1 MPPCKCVLSK
11 DCLLFGNVPVLVK
24 DTTFS
29 CICSGLRTPDWNL
42 ECLQEC
48 VLSKD
53 YFLFVNQWHHLIFH
67 LRNYFCCGSCNA
79 LRTPDWNLECLH
91 EDAF

>member
-1 MPPCKCVLSK
+1 MATTGFYFHIRIFWWYLQCFTHSRLEVRMPPCKCVLSK

-42 ECLQEC
+42 ECLQED
-48 VLSKD
+48 V
-53 YFLFVNQWHHLIFH
+53 F
-67 LRNYFCCGSCNA
+67 
-79 LRTPDWNLECLH
+79 
-91 EDAF
+91 